1 MSIKF
6 IAFDLDGTLLDSDK
20 NYSNEF
26 IPFVK
31 SHPEILFALSSG
43 RQYYCLRKQFEQ
55 IADQLLF
62 VAENGAVVF
71 YKDEIIY
78 KNIMTSKAVD
88 ESLAMA
94 RSLPGNA
101 PIACGI
107 NSAYMGHVED
117 KIKKEPLKYYERFQF
132 VDDLDECAHNDEIMK
147 IAVFIRDKK
156 AAEVYNT
163 ITTVP
168 DGTAA
173 VLSGDDWIDISG
185 KNVDKGRAIKVVLEK
200 FGIAREEAMAFGD
213 YLNDITMMEVCGESY
228 AMKNALPEVKSIAKH
243 VTLFTNDENGVMET
257 LKSLYQE

>member
-6 IAFDLDGTLLDSDK
+6 IAFDLDGTLLDSNKD
-20 NYSNEF
+20 YSEEF

-43 RQYYCLRKQFEQ
+43 RQYYCLRKQFEE

-78 KNIMTSKAVD
+78 KNIMSRKSVD
-88 ESLAMA
+88 ESLKLA

-107 NSAYMGHVED
+107 NSAYMGQVED
-117 KIKKEPLKYYERFQF
+117 AIKKEPLKYYERFQF
-132 VDDLDECAHNDEIMK
+132 VDDLDECAHSDEVMK

-156 AAEVYNT
+156 AGAVYST
-163 ITTVP
+163 ITDVP
-168 DGTAA
+168 EGTAA

-185 KNVDKGRAIKVVLEK
+185 KDVDKGRAIKVVLEK
-200 FGIAREEAMAFGD
+200 FGIKREEAMAFGD
-213 YLNDITMMEVCGESY
+213 YLNDMTMMEVCGESY
-228 AMKNALPEVKSIAKH
+228 AMKNALAEVKEIAKH
-243 VTLFTNDENGVMET
+243 ITEFTNDENGVMET
-257 LKSLYQE
+257 LKSLFG